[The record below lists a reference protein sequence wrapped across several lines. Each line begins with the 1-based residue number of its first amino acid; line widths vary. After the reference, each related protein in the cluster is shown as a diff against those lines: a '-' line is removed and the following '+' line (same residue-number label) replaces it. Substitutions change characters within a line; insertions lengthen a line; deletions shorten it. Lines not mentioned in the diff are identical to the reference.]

1 MKTLGILGGMGPKA
15 TAVLYDRIVDHT
27 GAGSD
32 QEHINTV
39 ILSDTGI
46 PDRTACI
53 LSGETDK
60 ASNALTSAAKKLE
73 ASGAE
78 IIIMP
83 CNTAHYFID
92 DIRAAVSLDVLNM
105 IELATRDAI
114 ALSGKDDPVI
124 GVMATDGTL
133 AAGVYEKE
141 ILRQGAGYAR
151 PSEDVQRG
159 VMSLIY
165 DDIKAGKEADTAKFN
180 AAYEDLMEK
189 SDAIILGCTELSVYA
204 EQHQVPP
211 NCVDAMGS
219 LVRAAV
225 TACGA
230 EYKE

>member
-15 TAVLYDRIVDHT
+15 TAVLYDLVVDHT
-27 GAGSD
+27 EAGSD

-46 PDRTACI
+46 PDRTAAI
-53 LSGETDK
+53 LSGNLGPARD
-60 ASNALTSAAKKLE
+60 ALVSAAKKLE
-73 ASGAE
+73 VSDADV
-78 IIIMP
+78 IIMP
-83 CNTAHYFID
+83 CNTAHYFIE
-92 DIRAAVSLDVLNM
+92 DICDAVSCEVLNM

-114 ALSGKDDPVI
+114 KLSGKDDPVI

-141 ILRQGAGYAR
+141 ILKQGAGYAR
-151 PSEDVQRG
+151 PSEDAQRG

-165 DDIKAGKEADTAKFN
+165 DEIKAGKEADTSKFEK
-180 AAYEDLMEK
+180 AYSDLSK
-189 SDAIILGCTELSVYA
+189 NSDAVIVGCTELSVYVA
-204 EQHQVPP
+204 THQVPS

-225 TACGA
+225 KACGA